1 MLTIKVFAVHGPPS
15 PKTFAVTAL
24 RPLSATS
31 FFMSAFPLTVWL
43 SAAADAASTARAM
56 VVASRTATARGM
68 VTPPVGE
75 ATLTHVLAQR
85 ENGKTS
91 PQGPRRP
98 RPDQPAT
105 SAVAITRS

>member
-1 MLTIKVFAVHGPPS
+1 MSQIACTSYAFAPQKMLTIKVFAVHGPPS
-15 PKTFAVTAL
+15 PTTFAVTAL

-31 FFMSAFPLTVWL
+31 FFRSAFPLTVWL

-85 ENGKTS
+85 GKWEEA
-91 PQGPRRP
+91 
-98 RPDQPAT
+98 PAWPT
-105 SAVAITRS
+105 P